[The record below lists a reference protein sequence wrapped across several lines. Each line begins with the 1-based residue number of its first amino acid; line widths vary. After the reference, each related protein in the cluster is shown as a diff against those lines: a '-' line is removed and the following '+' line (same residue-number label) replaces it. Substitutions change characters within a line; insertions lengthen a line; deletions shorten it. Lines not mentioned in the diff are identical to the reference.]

1 MEKMIKEYL
10 RTITKEIAV
19 LYFILMLFLIILGY
33 LTIKIDN
40 LEQKIN
46 KQERIIRLLN
56 RKIND
61 NKLFKMFN

>member
-1 MEKMIKEYL
+1 MIKEYL